1 MLRFSSFPRADPLFN
16 LIYLFF
22 SLPSLFS
29 PTHVPC
35 LSCRAELLKQPF
47 RLFKT
52 MGKSDWVFFFF
63 FLFGFVF
70 SLFFFFPPQL
80 LFPSFSLH
88 ALLCPPSP
96 IPTGTV
102 IPALTSGSRER
113 GRQEGVEVG
122 CVTALLQEYGWI
134 CLPMCSLASERARG
148 SSLPSSP
155 GVCVF
160 ALMGRGRIWFVPLFQ
175 AVLQSLYRWLFFK
188 NIFWQGRTLGSEDS
202 LHCVCS

>member
-1 MLRFSSFPRADPLFN
+1 MG
-16 LIYLFF
+16 FF
-22 SLPSLFS
+22 
-29 PTHVPC
+29 VVVV
-35 LSCRAELLKQPF
+35 
-47 RLFKT
+47 
-52 MGKSDWVFFFF
+52 WVRFFFI
-63 FLFGFVF
+63 FL
-70 SLFFFFPPQL
+70 LPPPQL

-175 AVLQSLYRWLFFK
+175 AVLQSLYRWLFF
-188 NIFWQGRTLGSEDS
+188 F
-202 LHCVCS
+202 